1 MKNEERPSCNE
12 PRDVIE
18 DAIDFAKRD
27 PKRAWDYNR
36 KTSQPNKHGDDKDEK
51 SAGGKVAARSRTF
64 TSFAVIL

>member
-27 PKRAWDYNR
+27 PKRTLDER
-36 KTSQPNKHGDDKDEK
+36 KTPQPNRHDDDKNEK
-51 SAGGKVAARSRTF
+51 SGGGKVAARSRTF
-64 TSFAVIL
+64 SSFAAIL